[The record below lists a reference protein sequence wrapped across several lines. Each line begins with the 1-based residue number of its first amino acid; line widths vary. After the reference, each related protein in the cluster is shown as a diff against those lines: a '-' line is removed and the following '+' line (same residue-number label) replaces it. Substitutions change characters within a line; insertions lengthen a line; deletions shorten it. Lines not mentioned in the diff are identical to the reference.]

1 MPRRKTTDTVQLK
14 LRIREDLR
22 RRLEHEAKRK
32 KVSLNTEMAE
42 RLSKSLEYEDAQPIA
57 ERVAQSIK
65 QHLLATY
72 IKDYTKLIAD
82 LRQETAKTYIDG
94 FSKLIADLRQE
105 TAKEWRSK
113 RGTD

>member
-22 RRLEHEAKRK
+22 RRLEQEAKRK
-32 KVSLNTEMAE
+32 RVSLNTEMAE

-65 QHLLATY
+65 QRILATY
-72 IKDYTKLIAD
+72 TEEYRKLLAD
-82 LRQETAKTYIDG
+82 LRLETAK
-94 FSKLIADLRQE
+94 Q
-105 TAKEWRSK
+105 WRSK